1 MLILAWDGFT
11 DVVLRALARD
21 NFNDSLSNGKS
32 IKIILS
38 NLNF

>member
-21 NFNDSLSNGKS
+21 NFNDSLSKLEN
-32 IKIILS
+32 LS
-38 NLNF
+38 K